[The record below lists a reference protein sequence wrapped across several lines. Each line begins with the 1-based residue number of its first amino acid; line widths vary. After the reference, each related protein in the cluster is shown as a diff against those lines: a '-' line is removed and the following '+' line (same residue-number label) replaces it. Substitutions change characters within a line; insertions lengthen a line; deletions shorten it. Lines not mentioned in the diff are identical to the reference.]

1 MIAGAEEREGEG
13 GWLPMGLSE
22 DGCQGLRV
30 LSFSFFSGCEGAHRN
45 MHLYFIMI
53 YTLFF

>member
-30 LSFSFFSGCEGAHRN
+30 LSFSFFQAVRELTETCT
-45 MHLYFIMI
+45 FIS
-53 YTLFF
+53 L